1 MTSGLII
8 LDKPSGPT
16 SFDCV
21 EAVGRIFGVKK
32 AGHTGT
38 LDPKVTGVLLI
49 LLGETRKLAPLFEKL
64 DKIYVGVMHLHK
76 EVELEKLKEVINKF
90 KGEITQLPPVK
101 SRVKRVA
108 RKRIIH
114 RLEIKKIKGK
124 DITLLI
130 DCEHGTYI
138 RKLFHDIGEELSCGA
153 HMKHLRRIGVSVF
166 GEDEVVSL
174 DNLKTGKEKYIIPN
188 EKIIERLKI
197 KTISV
202 SKEEGNKVENGV
214 PIQIKDK
221 NNFVQGERIAIFI
234 EDKLRAIGTVKEDRI
249 KINRVLNI

>member
-21 EAVGRIFGVKK
+21 EGVGRIFGLKK

-64 DKIYVGVMHLHK
+64 DKIYVGIMHLHH
-76 EVELEKLKEVINKF
+76 EVELEKLKEAVNKF

-101 SRVKRVA
+101 SRVKRVE
-108 RKRIIH
+108 RKRTIH
-114 RLEIKKIKGK
+114 RLEIQKIEGNN
-124 DITLLI
+124 ITMLI

-138 RKLFHDIGEELSCGA
+138 RKLFHDIGVELGCGA
-153 HMKHLRRIGVSVF
+153 HMGYLRRIGVAGF
-166 GEDEVVSL
+166 REEEVVSY
-174 DNLKTGKEKYIIPN
+174 DDLKTGKEKYIIPN

-197 KTISV
+197 KKIV
-202 SKEEGNKVENGV
+202 VPKEEGSKVENGV
-214 PIQIKDK
+214 PIQIEDKKD
-221 NNFVQGERIAIFI
+221 FVQGERIAIFI
-234 EDKLRAIGTVKEDRI
+234 EDKLRAIGTVEEERV
-249 KINRVLNI
+249 KINRVLNV

>member
-21 EAVGRIFGVKK
+21 EGVGRIFGIKK

-64 DKIYVGVMHLHK
+64 DKIYVGVMHLHN
-76 EVELEKLKEVINKF
+76 EVPLKKLEECVKKYTGV
-90 KGEITQLPPVK
+90 ITQLPPVK
-101 SRVKRVA
+101 SRVKRVE
-108 RKRIIH
+108 RKRKIH
-114 RLEIKKIKGK
+114 RFEIQKVEGN

-138 RKLFHDIGEELSCGA
+138 RKLFHDMGEELGCGA

-166 GEDEVVSL
+166 REEEVVSY
-174 DNLKTGKEKYIIPN
+174 DDLKEGKEKYIIPN

-202 SKEEGNKVENGV
+202 SKEEGSKVENGV
-214 PIQIKDK
+214 PIQIEDK
-221 NNFVQGERIAIFI
+221 NDFVQGERVAIFI
-234 EDKLRAIGTVKEDRI
+234 EDKLRAIGTVEEERI
-249 KINRVLNI
+249 KINRLLNV